1 MFPAAVERTFLQSI
15 WDILSVMNTL
25 NPPKQHLI
33 PIFSALA
40 CSLESLW
47 SEWLLK

>member
-25 NPPKQHLI
+25 KQHYI

-40 CSLESLW
+40 CSLESL
-47 SEWLLK
+47 SSQRLLK